1 MRRAGRPTISG
12 ERSNM
17 PAFRS
22 LTFTEARQKADRY
35 SENKGKECFVYHV
48 WDTDTQPGGG
58 FDWCPEGARYYIP
71 EVKDQDIVYHTQEG
85 YYE

>member
-1 MRRAGRPTISG
+1 
-12 ERSNM
+12 M

-48 WDTDTQPGGG
+48 WDQDTQPGGG
-58 FDWCPEGARYYIP
+58 FDWCPSGYQWQGGDEIA
-71 EVKDQDIVYHTQEG
+71 DSDIVYTTQEG
-85 YYE
+85 AA